1 MLELAHKSRHRVSMM
16 KWIFPRIPRRGQTGQ
31 PRGETATIL
40 AELLRGGRGRGRD
53 DDIHGSVVGRHGSHR
68 HLHRC
73 LLAVRD
79 ALGGRHQDGRRVFLA
94 RSVGPRHR
102 LLHNRSSGGGG
113 GFRARHRSSGA
124 GNHMWKLKSSAKCF
138 STRCKKI

>member
-1 MLELAHKSRHRVSMM
+1 M
-16 KWIFPRIPRRGQTGQ
+16 KWIFLRIPRRGQTGQ

-73 LLAVRD
+73 LLALRD

-102 LLHNRSSGGGG
+102 LLHNRPSGSGGEIAIAANMESIPEE
-113 GFRARHRSSGA
+113 RVR
-124 GNHMWKLKSSAKCF
+124 F
-138 STRCKKI
+138 SCATRNFF